1 MDEVENLIRQLLPQL
16 SSELVEKTKIK
27 LIEIGVESVDD
38 LKLVQEQDLSVVLK
52 PIQIRKL
59 LHHFN
64 TGLYTLK

>member
-16 SSELVEKTKIK
+16 SSELVEKTEIK
-27 LIEIGVESVDD
+27 LIEIGVENVDN

-59 LHHFN
+59 LRHFN